1 MATKI
6 IRAWVDGAVQEIEVK
21 DMTSP
26 ELAPTIDVRL
36 ETLESSVPRVSEI
49 TLLANKW
56 VGDVS
61 PYSQVVEIEGVTE
74 YSQVDLKPSMEQ
86 LDVFH
91 DKDVSFVAENADS
104 VVTVYLIGK
113 KPEND
118 YIMQVSITEVNVCE
132 L

>member
-6 IRAWVDGAVQEIEVK
+6 IKAWIDGAVQEIEVK

-26 ELAPTIDVRL
+26 DLMPTIDNRL
-36 ETLESSVPRVSEI
+36 ETLENKVPRVSEV
-49 TLLANKW
+49 TLLANEW

-61 PYSQVVEIEGVTE
+61 PYSQVVEIEGTTE

-91 DKDVSFVAENADS
+91 DKDISFVAENEDGII
-104 VVTVYLIGK
+104 TVYLIGK

-118 YIMQVSITEVNVCE
+118 YVMQVSITEVNVCE